1 MFFTPPPL
9 AMPPETGIVITLAT
23 PPATVIA
30 QPAPQTLDAS
40 HNNIA
45 PPEQLIAQQS
55 NPIPI
60 QPQISPQVLPQI
72 PSQIPPQASPQVP
85 PARNPNLPI
94 LDNPQSPKKLDIPD
108 RLEERPI
115 LDTSA
120 LDFDR
125 NFVSVGQYLAP
136 TARISQLSILKRV
149 LPEASILTHLMP
161 RVGLRLPNLSFGGN
175 GTRFMMYYPGSQ
187 PNASDPTLVSP
198 ATDIDLPPNALP
210 TNAIALAPN
219 ANPNGSMNCIAEVE
233 MVKKKR
239 PDDRTESIYFTLQKC
254 YEKQKANAQQLQ
266 QKTLEIYT
274 LNNLATL
281 SYVLGDYLKA
291 IDYHQEQLK
300 LAQAEKNTI
309 AEGMALAGIGASH
322 GALGDYQQAI
332 SFYNQALERLPED
345 TAPQWRSLVLRNLG
359 NAALNQ
365 KDAIKAIDF
374 QQQSLTVS
382 RKINDLYGEAQAHGN
397 LGNAYA
403 DRSDFAKSL
412 ESHQQ
417 SLTIA
422 QTIKDPFQEAQ
433 ALLGLGTTSGYQRN
447 FTIAASYHQRSL
459 KIMRELQAKLG
470 EGITL
475 TNLGDTLYRLQ
486 RFSEAETNLKDGVT
500 VWESLR
506 AGLGNND
513 AFKVSIFE
521 TQLSTYRNLQ
531 EALIAQNKT
540 ANALEISER
549 SRARAFIELVARNR
563 TNNLKSDSSS
573 NLEINPQPLTI
584 AQIQQTAIAQKSTLV
599 QYSIIRDQFVE
610 TSHGGSVQFTTEPK
624 ETALFIWVVQPNG
637 TVQFR
642 RTALTPEMGVTDQSL
657 VKLISNSRDAI
668 GTRGSRSN
676 ASFNIGD
683 RVRRKGEP
691 TSWQPYQVVSIA
703 NGKANLS
710 HPEIQLSEPVAI
722 DELYAATSQNQ
733 QFSQFKALHNKLIAP
748 IADLLPTDPNAKI
761 VFIPQEQLFLVPF
774 AALQNAKGEF
784 LIEKHT
790 LLTAPSIQLLGLRQ
804 SRRTAATNLIV
815 GNPTP
820 MPNNFAQ
827 LPGSEIEAQ
836 AVAQL
841 LTTQALTTQAAT
853 ETQIKSQLPQA
864 KLIHLATHGFFDE
877 QRPLQGAI
885 ALAPSPQDDGLL
897 TAEEVLNMRLQADL
911 VVLSACD
918 TGRGKITGDG
928 ILGLSRSWL
937 AAGANN
943 VLVSLWAVND
953 QSTSTLMVNF
963 YRSLQ
968 QQPNSQLGNAS
979 ALRQAMLTTLKTNPS
994 PKDWAAFTLIGS
1006 SN

>member
-1 MFFTPPPL
+1 MFFTPPP
-9 AMPPETGIVITLAT
+9 AAITITQPTTQSIT
-23 PPATVIA
+23 P
-30 QPAPQTLDAS
+30 TLP
-40 HNNIA
+40 IA
-45 PPEQLIAQQS
+45 PPEQLIAQRTV
-55 NPIPI
+55 NPVQP
-60 QPQISPQVLPQI
+60 QVSPQISPQVLPQVA
-72 PSQIPPQASPQVP
+72 PPK
-85 PARNPNLPI
+85 RPNLPTI
-94 LDNPQSPKKLDIPD
+94 DNGKTPPKLDIPD
-108 RLEERPI
+108 RIEDRPI

-120 LDFDR
+120 LEFDR

-136 TARISQLSILKRV
+136 TSRLSQLSIFKRI
-149 LPEASILTHLMP
+149 LPEASILIELMP
-161 RVGLRLPNLSFGGN
+161 ISAGLIWINPALGRGSK
-175 GTRFMMYYPGSQ
+175 FMMFHPGTQ
-187 PNASDPTLVSP
+187 PNAPAPTAVSP
-198 ATDIDLPPNALP
+198 AAINDLPPNP
-210 TNAIALAPN
+210 SNAIALTPN
-219 ANPNGSMNCIAEVE
+219 LAANGSMNCQAEVE
-233 MVKKKR
+233 MIKKQR
-239 PDDRTESIYFTLQKC
+239 PGDRTETIYFTLQKC

-322 GALGDYQQAI
+322 GALGDYPQAT
-332 SFYNQALERLPED
+332 SFYTQALERLPED

-365 KDAIKAIDF
+365 KDAFKAIDF

-382 RKINDLYGEAQAHGN
+382 RKINDRYGEAQAHGN

-412 ESHQQ
+412 DSHQQ

-422 QTIKDPFQEAQ
+422 QLIQDPFQEAQ

-447 FTIAASYHQRSL
+447 FSVAVGYHQRSL
-459 KIMRELQAKLG
+459 KLMRELQAKLG
-470 EGITL
+470 EGISL
-475 TNLGDTLYRLQ
+475 TNLGDSLQRLQ
-486 RFSEAETNLKDGVT
+486 RFSEAETTLKDGIT

-540 ANALEISER
+540 ANALEVSER
-549 SRARAFIELVARNR
+549 SRARAFIELLARNR
-563 TNNLKSDSSS
+563 NTDSPSNPNSNPKS
-573 NLEINPQPLTI
+573 LTI
-584 AQIQQTAIAQKSTLV
+584 AQIQQIAIAQKSTLV

-637 TVQFR
+637 NVQFR
-642 RTALTPEMGVTDQSL
+642 RTALTPEMGLGDKSL
-657 VKLISNSRDAI
+657 VQLISNSRDAI
-668 GTRGSRSN
+668 GTRSTS
-676 ASFNIGD
+676 SFKISD

-691 TSWQPYQVVSIA
+691 TSWQPYQIVSLA
-703 NGKANLS
+703 DGKARLS
-710 HPEIQLSEPVAI
+710 HPEIQLPEPVAI
-722 DELYAATSQNQ
+722 DELYSATPQTQ
-733 QFSQFKALHNKLIAP
+733 QFYQFQALHQKLIAP

-761 VFIPQEQLFLVPF
+761 VFIPQEQLFLIPF
-774 AALQNAKGEF
+774 AALQTTKGEF

-790 LLTAPSIQLLGLRQ
+790 LLTAPSIQLLALSQ
-804 SRRTAATNLIV
+804 SRRTNATSLIV

-820 MPNNFAQ
+820 MPNNFAA
-827 LPGSEIEAQ
+827 LPGSAIEAQ
-836 AVAQL
+836 SIAQL
-841 LTTQALTTQAAT
+841 LRTPALTTQAAT

-864 KLIHLATHGFFDE
+864 NIIHLATHGFFDE
-877 QRPLQGAI
+877 THPLQGAI
-885 ALAPSPQDDGLL
+885 ALAPSAQDDGLL
-897 TAEEVLNMRLQADL
+897 TAEEVLNMRLQAHL

-953 QSTSTLMVNF
+953 QSTAALMVEF

-968 QQPNSQLGNAS
+968 QQSSPQFDSAI

-1006 SN
+1006 PN

>member
-1 MFFTPPPL
+1 MFFTPPP
-9 AMPPETGIVITLAT
+9 APIT
-23 PPATVIA
+23 IA
-30 QPAPQTLDAS
+30 QTTPQPITQTLP
-40 HNNIA
+40 IA
-45 PPEQLIAQQS
+45 APEQLIAQYV
-55 NPIPI
+55 NPQPSPGPSPI
-60 QPQISPQVLPQI
+60 QPQVLPQI
-72 PSQIPPQASPQVP
+72 SRPQQ
-85 PARNPNLPI
+85 PNLPT
-94 LDNPQSPKKLDIPD
+94 LDNGKIPPKLDVPD
-108 RLEERPI
+108 RLDNRPI

-136 TARISQLSILKRV
+136 TNRLSQLSIFKRII
-149 LPEASILTHLMP
+149 PETSILIELMP
-161 RVGLRLPNLSFGGN
+161 ISAGLIQINPMLGRGY
-175 GTRFMMYYPGSQ
+175 TIMMFHPGVQ
-187 PNASDPTLVSP
+187 PNAPDPTAVSP
-198 ATDIDLPPNALP
+198 AAVTELPPNP
-210 TNAIALAPN
+210 SNAIALTPN
-219 ANPNGSMNCIAEVE
+219 LTANGSMNCQAEVE
-233 MVKKKR
+233 MVKKQR
-239 PDDRTESIYFTLQKC
+239 PGDRTESIYFTLQKC
-254 YEKQKANAQQLQ
+254 YEKQKVNAQQLQ

-300 LAQAEKNTI
+300 LAQAEKNPI

-322 GALGDYQQAI
+322 GALGDYNQATT
-332 SFYNQALERLPED
+332 FYTQALERLPED
-345 TAPQWRSLVLRNLG
+345 KAPQWRSLVLRNLG

-382 RKINDLYGEAQAHGN
+382 RKINDRYGEAQAHGN

-403 DRSDFAKSL
+403 NRSDFAKSL
-412 ESHQQ
+412 DSHQQ
-417 SLTIA
+417 SLSIA
-422 QTIKDPFQEAQ
+422 QSIGDPFQEAQ

-447 FTIAASYHQRSL
+447 FSVAVGYHQRSL
-459 KIMRELQAKLG
+459 KLMRELQAKLG

-475 TNLGDTLYRLQ
+475 TNLGDSLQRLQ
-486 RFSEAETNLKDGVT
+486 RFSEAETTLKDGIT

-540 ANALEISER
+540 TNALEISER
-549 SRARAFIELVARNR
+549 SRGRAFIELLARNR
-563 TNNLKSDSSS
+563 KTDSAS
-573 NLEINPQPLTI
+573 NLDSNPKSLTLS
-584 AQIQQTAIAQKSTLV
+584 QIQQIAIAQKSTLV

-637 TVQFR
+637 SVQFR
-642 RTALTPEMGVTDQSL
+642 RTALTPEMGLADKSL
-657 VKLISNSRDAI
+657 VQLISNSRDAI
-668 GTRGSRSN
+668 GTRGSSTP
-676 ASFNIGD
+676 SFKIGD

-691 TSWQPYQVVSIA
+691 TSWQPYQVVSISTEGA
-703 NGKANLS
+703 RLS
-710 HPEIQLSEPVAI
+710 HPEIQLSEPVSTN
-722 DELYAATSQNQ
+722 ELYPATIQNQ
-733 QFSQFKALHNKLIAP
+733 QFYQFQALHTKLIAP
-748 IADLLPTDPNAKI
+748 IADLLPTDPTAKV
-761 VFIPQEQLFLVPF
+761 VFIPQEQLFLIPF
-774 AALQNAKGEF
+774 AALQNPKGEF

-790 LLTAPSIQLLGLRQ
+790 LLTSPSIQLLSLTRPLP
-804 SRRTAATNLIV
+804 ATRHPITPSLIV

-836 AVAQL
+836 SVAKL
-841 LTTQALTTQAAT
+841 LNTPSLITQAAT
-853 ETQIKSQLPQA
+853 ETTIKAQLPQA
-864 KLIHLATHGFFDE
+864 TLIHLATHGFFDE
-877 QRPLQGAI
+877 THPLQGAI
-885 ALAPSPQDDGLL
+885 ALAPSAQDDGLL
-897 TAEEVLNMRLQADL
+897 TAEEVLTLRLQANL

-953 QSTSTLMVNF
+953 QSTSALMIEF

-968 QQPNSQLGNAS
+968 QQSSPQFDSAI

-1006 SN
+1006 PN